1 MDILEFLKLKNR
13 ANVFLKID
21 RKHVKN
27 DFKNDAV
34 DLSENGDVV
43 HCLSDIIR
51 KIKITIHPLH
61 MSILYGISLVLNELD
76 FSAYSWVFNNVKSFS
91 NIKNKFQ

>member
-1 MDILEFLKLKNR
+1 MKNC

-21 RKHVKN
+21 RKYVKN

-91 NIKNKFQ
+91 NKKNKFQ

>member
-1 MDILEFLKLKNR
+1 MKKFSPKSFLNILEFLKLKNR

-34 DLSENGDVV
+34 DLSENE
-43 HCLSDIIR
+43 
-51 KIKITIHPLH
+51 
-61 MSILYGISLVLNELD
+61 M
-76 FSAYSWVFNNVKSFS
+76 
-91 NIKNKFQ
+91 